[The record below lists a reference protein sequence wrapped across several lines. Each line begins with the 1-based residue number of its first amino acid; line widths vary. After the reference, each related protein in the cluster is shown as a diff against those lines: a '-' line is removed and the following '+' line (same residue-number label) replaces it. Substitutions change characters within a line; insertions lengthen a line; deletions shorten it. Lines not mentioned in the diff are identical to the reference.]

1 MTCSLLTDLQLSKQ
15 ETWSAALQWVSSN
28 RRLVRQIASPY
39 IKFMVGDYEDLYQ
52 EAAIASVKALTTSRK
67 KGSPERFISF
77 FRVIF
82 KTSCIK
88 LASGVQTV
96 HCLEDYF
103 LPCPDEHEDEI
114 KEPEAI
120 EIEQALMAVSKRQ
133 REICLWL
140 LQQST
145 PASTPDIANE
155 FNVSRRHACRLV
167 SESIQRIEGAS
178 L

>member
-1 MTCSLLTDLQLSKQ
+1 MTYSLPTDQQLSRQ
-15 ETWSAALQWVSSN
+15 ETWFTALQWVSLN
-28 RRLVRQIASPY
+28 HKLIRQIASPY

-52 EAAIASVKALTTSRK
+52 EAVIASLKALITSRK
-67 KGSPERFISF
+67 KESPEQFIPF

-82 KTSCIK
+82 KTNCIK

-103 LPCPDEHEDEI
+103 LPYPEEDEDEI
-114 KEPEAI
+114 KEPEVI
-120 EIEQALMAVSKRQ
+120 EIEKALMAVSTRQ

-140 LQQST
+140 LQQPT
-145 PASTPDIANE
+145 PASTPDIAKE

-167 SESIQRIEGAS
+167 SDSIQRIQGAA